1 VPHKEIAVL
10 PSSPHPD
17 EGVANLETLDRSECL
32 NLLATAQV
40 GRLAF
45 VVDRR
50 PEILPVNYA
59 LADGA
64 VVFRTS
70 EGSALTKA
78 SMTEVAFEVDGVD
91 ESTRT
96 GWSVL
101 LKGQADDIGDAVDE
115 TSERLR
121 RLSLVSWA
129 PGRRDRWF
137 VVRPRQISGRR
148 LLVVTPER

>member
-1 VPHKEIAVL
+1 ML
-10 PSSPHPD
+10 SSSPHPD
-17 EGVANLETLDRSECL
+17 GGVASLETLDRSECL
-32 NLLATAQV
+32 NLLATAEV

-45 VVDRR
+45 VIDRR

-59 LADGA
+59 LDDGA
-64 VVFRTS
+64 VVFRTA
-70 EGSALTKA
+70 EGSALTRA
-78 SMTEVAFEVDGVD
+78 SLTEVAFEVDGVD
-91 ESTRT
+91 RPTRT

-101 LKGQADDIGDAVDE
+101 VKGQADDIGDAVDK

-121 RLSLVSWA
+121 RLSLISWA

-148 LLVVTPER
+148 LRVVTPEQ